1 MLPLIKEFRL
11 NQKLTSYLKL
21 ILVVIILAAA
31 IVPVAPS
38 RAHAFYGTGN
48 GTEQNPYIITTAAML
63 DGIRT
68 NPNAYYKL
76 GANIQLT
83 DCTWNPIANFSG
95 VFDGNGYT
103 ISGLTINQ
111 PLSMNVGFL
120 GNLMATGI
128 VRNVRL
134 MDVNIIGNR
143 NVGSVTGTSF
153 GQISNV
159 FASGSVE
166 ALGEGTYDYAS
177 GLVGC

>member
-1 MLPLIKEFRL
+1 
-11 NQKLTSYLKL
+11 
-21 ILVVIILAAA
+21 
-31 IVPVAPS
+31 
-38 RAHAFYGTGN
+38 
-48 GTEQNPYIITTAAML
+48 ML

-111 PLSMNVGFL
+111 PLSMNVGFF